1 MGTGGVWVWDRG
13 SIKIPLPLTAAGGEG
28 RRGESKS
35 PRSLASPSQRGL
47 LCSPEGEGSG
57 RLHGGQWASSPDTTP
72 WDAVDISEFRC
83 GQWKRVWWG

>member
-28 RRGESKS
+28 RRGESPK
-35 PRSLASPSQRGL
+35 SLASPSQWGL
-47 LCSPEGEGSG
+47 LCSPEGERSG
-57 RLHGGQWASSPDTTP
+57 LLHGGQWASSPHTTP